1 MELERGIKPY
11 EVPSKV
17 NCSIHL
23 IAHGPQVHF
32 DTVFEKKK
40 VPKSALIPDKRVLSI
55 SKKVTR

>member
-17 NCSIHL
+17 NRSIPL

-32 DTVFEKKK
+32 DTVFEKNT
-40 VPKSALIPDKRVLSI
+40 PKSALIQE
-55 SKKVTR
+55 

>member
-17 NCSIHL
+17 NCSIRL

-32 DTVFEKKK
+32 DTVSEKKK

-55 SKKVTR
+55 SKKIAR